1 MGRCELSP
9 GVCLSG
15 KYTVISVLGQGGF
28 AITYLA
34 RDSEGNRLVAIK
46 EFFWAEEMARDSSVS
61 PEVQRLHAAGAEE
74 QDAAL
79 SRFIFEGEVLEVL
92 ADVPFVARVLDT
104 FRENGTAYIVME
116 HIAGR
121 TLRQLLKGGPLG
133 AEDAVRLLLPI
144 LDALSLIHT
153 RGILH
158 LDVRPEN
165 LILAPD
171 GTLYLVDFG
180 GARSLERRGQSQY
193 GPMTKG
199 AYSSP
204 ESFEGSE
211 PGPWSDVY
219 SICAVLYEA
228 LAGRPPESAVQRLFH
243 DKLTPPSQLCP
254 GLDPRLES
262 VILRG
267 LQLDRG
273 QRYQDAL
280 SLSLALTAALLPAKK
295 KSPWLYVL
303 AGVLVLL
310 CLAAGIIKYIS
321 VVSQPFYGVDSTE
334 ILFLRDY
341 RTNDEEWDKQ
351 ASLLGAAASELAGD
365 APSLAEADGEK
376 MKILLPTETF
386 SGRSIDETIDSAFS
400 EAISISPVHI
410 MHEQAALW
418 QLPEDTAH
426 PGEYQRPPE
435 ALTGE
440 TLTAVLSPGTYTELD
455 ANQILRAEITLK
467 ARLDALGIEYA
478 FGYALGESSCFV
490 LTLPLKD
497 WGLEMLN
504 FVGEK
509 NFSITNSNEND
520 SYLMPFHFIET
531 AFDSDASS
539 VTVTATDEDNRAKIE
554 EFTEYSIETGSTELY
569 FQTVYCDKFPWLEM
583 HLSAPVTDGRLEFIP
598 IEAAGEDGAALARFL
613 SAAMASGSD
622 MPDSF
627 YLTTWETHGDDG
639 LTGLYAVKG
648 PNPDMAPDPA
658 QLRTMDDFISYL
670 SYKYYIQTVS
680 FDYGVYVFPG
690 FEPTGDEA
698 VEFIQFVQKL
708 LNEVNVE
715 AIDDMTIIVA
725 NWEFFTYQDN
735 KGKADCGIII
745 LPGSQQAEVRLFCS
759 GTESEAW
766 LPALE
771 EAWAAADF
779 GDQVIK
785 HSYISTEGYFA

>member
-490 LTLPLKD
+490 LT
-497 WGLEMLN
+497 
-504 FVGEK
+504 
-509 NFSITNSNEND
+509 
-520 SYLMPFHFIET
+520 H
-531 AFDSDASS
+531 
-539 VTVTATDEDNRAKIE
+539 
-554 EFTEYSIETGSTELY
+554 
-569 FQTVYCDKFPWLEM
+569 
-583 HLSAPVTDGRLEFIP
+583 
-598 IEAAGEDGAALARFL
+598 GA
-613 SAAMASGSD
+613 
-622 MPDSF
+622 
-627 YLTTWETHGDDG
+627 DG

-670 SYKYYIQTVS
+670 SYKYYILTVS